1 MGGRERVYFLCVIFR
16 DQWCVDTALGNYL
29 RVIIMMAVASEDQN
43 IMKVIN
49 EGNERQK
56 SDGTE

>member
-1 MGGRERVYFLCVIFR
+1 MCVISR
-16 DQWCVDTALGNYL
+16 DQSSVDTALGNYL

-49 EGNERQK
+49 GGNETQK